1 MVNSYIGVCR
11 FCGQQAILEIDK
23 EEWDMLNGD
32 GSEDAWRK
40 YLDEK
45 AVKQCTCTGARSHNN
60 VEKRIARAEQR
71 CMDVAENEELGTILK
86 DSIRPIMMEKI
97 EKLTVRQNGTS
108 YMTYL
113 DGDEQLHVRKE
124 KKVVDDNKE

>member
-45 AVKQCTCTGARSHNN
+45 AVKQCTCTGAR
-60 VEKRIARAEQR
+60 AEQR
-71 CMDVAENEELGTILK
+71 CMDIAENEELGTILK